1 MRIEEALGSGSPN
14 DGIIPPPQ
22 RSLHVIRRSGDVVVI
37 AESDVV
43 KLKLIPAGSGK
54 FHAPSAWGRAGS
66 AEIEGGVE
74 EIEDGV
80 DE

>member
-1 MRIEEALGSGSPN
+1 MRIEEPSGSEGPN
-14 DGIIPPPQ
+14 DGTIPPPQ
-22 RSLHVIRRSGDVVVI
+22 RCLHVIRRSGDVVVI

-54 FHAPSAWGRAGS
+54 FHAPSAWASTGS
-66 AEIEGGVE
+66 DEIEGGA
-74 EIEDGV
+74 